1 MVQVMVVTLVVRTV
15 RAVLRYFI
23 AGRLVVH
30 WLMVFGVVLV
40 VVVRMEMMSVEGR
53 EEVMVVDW
61 AMVEVAVVAD
71 DGAVVVDV
79 VVMVVMVVMVVETMM
94 VVMAMVEVVERAV
107 HPQEEGEGGGEEEEA

>member
-30 WLMVFGVVLV
+30 WLMVLGVVLV
-40 VVVRMEMMSVEGR
+40 VVVRVEMMSVEGR

-61 AMVEVAVVAD
+61 PMVEVAVVAD

-79 VVMVVMVVMVVETMM
+79 VVMVAVVVETMM

>member
-30 WLMVFGVVLV
+30 WLMVLRVVLV
-40 VVVRMEMMSVEGR
+40 VVVGVEMMPVEGW

-71 DGAVVVDV
+71 DGAVVVDI
-79 VVMVVMVVMVVETMM
+79 VVMVVVETMM

>member
-30 WLMVFGVVLV
+30 WLMVLGVVLV
-40 VVVRMEMMSVEGR
+40 VVVRVEMMSVEGR

-71 DGAVVVDV
+71 DGAVVVDI
-79 VVMVVMVVMVVETMM
+79 VVMVVVETMM
-94 VVMAMVEVVERAV
+94 VVMAMVEMVERAV

>member
-30 WLMVFGVVLV
+30 WLMVLGVVLV
-40 VVVRMEMMSVEGR
+40 VVVRVEMMSVEGR

-71 DGAVVVDV
+71 DGAVVVDI
-79 VVMVVMVVMVVETMM
+79 VVMVVVETMM

>member
-30 WLMVFGVVLV
+30 WLMVLGVVLV
-40 VVVRMEMMSVEGR
+40 VVVRVEMMPVEGW

-61 AMVEVAVVAD
+61 PMVEVAVVAD
-71 DGAVVVDV
+71 DGAVVVDI
-79 VVMVVMVVMVVETMM
+79 VVMVVVETMM

>member
-30 WLMVFGVVLV
+30 WLMVLRVVLV
-40 VVVRMEMMSVEGR
+40 VVGVEMMPVEGW

-79 VVMVVMVVMVVETMM
+79 VVMVVVVVETMM

>member
-15 RAVLRYFI
+15 RAVLWHFI

-40 VVVRMEMMSVEGR
+40 VVVGVEMMPVER
-53 EEVMVVDW
+53 WEEVMVVDW

-79 VVMVVMVVMVVETMM
+79 VVMVVVVVETMM